1 MGRWLEQPDHDLA
14 SLLAPLS
21 AEKPCGEWLR
31 YQGIYEQVR
40 EARREDDANLPQG
53 VWQSELKRP
62 DWGAVEALCCDA
74 LRQRSKDLQLA
85 AWGLEAWVQLDGFAG
100 ASRGIELMR
109 GLSDA
114 YWNGM
119 YPAIA
124 DGLEARLAPIQW
136 VNDKLSRRIRMAP
149 LTRPT
154 IENVAAYCLA
164 DWDVA
169 LRNPGGGGSKPA
181 VSMANFQQSVAL
193 TSHEW
198 LLGVHRDASET
209 VERIRRFDALIDEK
223 AGKLAPGLLQFR
235 NEAVSATELLETMI
249 EATRS
254 NAIQPRDEPEPQP
267 EIGLLPA
274 PNVISGS
281 QTALES
287 IPANGFGGTIRSR
300 AEAYSLL
307 EEIAAFLHQT
317 DPHSPTPY
325 LISRAVSWGD
335 MHFDELLPEL
345 VRDNGELS
353 DIIKLLRIDIPTKG
367 AR

>member
-1 MGRWLEQPDHDLA
+1 MGRWLEQPDHNMA

-31 YQGIYEQVR
+31 YQGTYEQVR

-62 DWGAVEALCCDA
+62 EWGTVEALCGDA
-74 LRQRSKDLQLA
+74 LVHRSKDLQFA
-85 AWGLEAWVQLDGFAG
+85 AWLLEAWIQLDGFAG
-100 ASRGIELMR
+100 AARGIELMQ
-109 GLSDA
+109 GLCA
-114 YWNGM
+114 AFWEEM

-136 VNDKLSRRIRMAP
+136 VNEKMERRIRLIA
-149 LTRPT
+149 LTQPT
-154 IENVAAYCLA
+154 IENVLAYSLA

-169 LRNPGGGGSKPA
+169 LRNPSGGGSKPT
-181 VSMANFQQSVAL
+181 VTMASFQQSVGL

-198 LLGVHRDASET
+198 LLGVHRDALET
-209 VERIRRFDALIDEK
+209 VAGVRAFDALIDEK

-235 NEAVSATELLETMI
+235 NEALAAAQLIGTMVD
-249 EATRS
+249 ATRS
-254 NAIQPRDEPEPQP
+254 NVPQLYIEPEPQS
-267 EIGLLPA
+267 EGGLSPV
-274 PNVISGS
+274 PFTSSGS
-281 QTALES
+281 QTALV
-287 IPANGFGGTIRSR
+287 ANEISQSGRPIRSR

-325 LISRAVSWGD
+325 LLFRAISWGD

-345 VRDNGELS
+345 VRNNGELS
-353 DIIKLLRIDIPTKG
+353 DIIKLLRIEVRKEQT
-367 AR
+367 